1 MYRRSRALAHLPGPK
16 PKNWFMGYM
25 EMAYS
30 QQPHRL
36 NTALSETFGPI
47 WKFRIL
53 CFHVSP
59 LCLVQFQ
66 PWFLPSGELGVEQ
79 SCQKSATLACSC
91 SALLSAW
98 YS

>member
-25 EMAYS
+25 EMVYS

-36 NTALSETFGPI
+36 NTALSERLGPI

-53 CFHVSP
+53 CFHVSLP
-59 LCLVQFQ
+59 
-66 PWFLPSGELGVEQ
+66 LPSAIPVMV
-79 SCQKSATLACSC
+79 SAIS
-91 SALLSAW
+91 
-98 YS
+98 